1 MLCIKTVRMD
11 RDPRVYFAAERTL
24 LAWVRTGVTVIGLG
38 FVVARFGLFVR
49 LVATNRP
56 EMADEE
62 VGLSS
67 YLGAALVLLGAA
79 FTGAAAL
86 QFKRLLRELSPEEL
100 PRTSATGNLALIVAL
115 LIAAGGTLLGVV
127 LVRTR

>member
-1 MLCIKTVRMD
+1 MD

-56 EMADEE
+56 E
-62 VGLSS
+62 VGQDVGVSS

-79 FTGAAAL
+79 FTGAAAI
-86 QFKRLLRELSPEEL
+86 QFKQLLRELSPQEL
-100 PRTSATGNLALIVAL
+100 PRTSATKNLALIVAL
-115 LIAAGGTLLGVV
+115 LIAGGGALLGVI